1 MQRLYDLSHFFVVL
15 YRKFAYIVMYIKFIT
30 AILLLGIAVTLNCQT
45 SNDINQVDANGKKQ
59 GFWIKKYPDGQT
71 LYEGSFRDDKPV
83 GEFKRYYED
92 GTLQSF
98 LVYSDKKNEA
108 FAEIYYPNGYI
119 ASKGLYVNQAKE
131 GKWQFFSF
139 SSKDTLISEEYYSK
153 GKKNGLSVNYY
164 LNGII
169 AEKLYYVNGIRH
181 GECLKYHE
189 SGALNLR
196 ASYVNGQ
203 LDGSFEAYYEN
214 GNAEFIGQYKNSL
227 KAGTWK
233 IFREDGE
240 LRFEIEY
247 EAGMP
252 KNRALDIYETERI
265 DSLEKNIVKIPD
277 PEKTQQIW

>member
-1 MQRLYDLSHFFVVL
+1 
-15 YRKFAYIVMYIKFIT
+15 MYCKFIT
-30 AILLLGIAVTLNCQT
+30 IILLLGISAGSNCQIP
-45 SNDINQVDANGKKQ
+45 NNINQMDAKGEKQ
-59 GFWIKKYPDGQT
+59 GYWIKKYPDGQI
-71 LYEGSFRDDKPV
+71 LYEGSFRNNKPV

-92 GTLQSF
+92 GNLKSV
-98 LVYSDKKNEA
+98 LMYSDKKNEA

-139 SSKDTLISEEYYSK
+139 SLKDTLISEEYYTK

-164 LNGII
+164 PDGII
-169 AEKLYYVNGIRH
+169 AEKLYYANGVRH

-196 ASYVNGQ
+196 TRYENGQ

-214 GNAEFIGQYKNSL
+214 GNAEFIGQYKNNL
-227 KAGTWK
+227 KTGTWK
-233 IFREDGE
+233 LFKEDGE

-252 KNRALDIYETERI
+252 KNRTLDIYETERI